1 MNTVDKITITIRLQN
16 INLLKYISIKENWNY
31 IELCK
36 RYLQ

>member
-36 RYLQ
+36 KYLQ

>member
-36 RYLQ
+36 EYLQ